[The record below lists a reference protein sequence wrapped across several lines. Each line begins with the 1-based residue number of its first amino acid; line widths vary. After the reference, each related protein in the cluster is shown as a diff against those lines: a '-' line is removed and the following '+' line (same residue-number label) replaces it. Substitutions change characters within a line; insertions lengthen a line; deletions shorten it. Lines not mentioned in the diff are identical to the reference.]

1 MKVGRLLLNGRESRK
16 TTGKSLA
23 AIGSFFAGV
32 PKQSP
37 HPFSDEGFLF
47 IREVSSTK
55 YLCHFCVQFLINGN
69 AK

>member
-1 MKVGRLLLNGRESRK
+1 MEEKVENNR
-16 TTGKSLA
+16 KSLA
-23 AIGSFFAGV
+23 AIGSFFAGL

-55 YLCHFCVQFLINGN
+55 YLCHFLCAISHKWQR
-69 AK
+69 

>member
-1 MKVGRLLLNGRESRK
+1 M
-16 TTGKSLA
+16 SLA

-47 IREVSSTK
+47 IREVSGTK
-55 YLCHFCVQFLINGN
+55 YLCHFLCAISHKWQR
-69 AK
+69 